1 MKLLLINKNPV
12 VSRMLKLSAPKAGF
26 EVEECDNVYNL
37 PSGEVDVVFIDD
49 EMYDENF
56 LKEIRKNIN
65 FSQIGLITTSKD
77 EQIEGFDFTLTKPFL
92 PTDLIELL
100 RGLKSKIAYIK
111 EYVQEDKEEI
121 VQKEEKEETP
131 TDILSLNEI
140 PEIEDKKIEGNLP
153 EPLEVEESVKREE
166 IVEFEEEDEEEP
178 FIPADELKESGVLDK
193 SELEKVQELLEEEK
207 PQDILTKEEAIEESE
222 IQKEEKKEEIEEQ
235 KEPAIL
241 EKLQNYKKEE
251 PKPQSMS
258 SEEKIRALMGAL
270 DLYTIRELLDGME
283 VTIKIN
289 FNKKK
294 KKKK

>member
-37 PSGEVDVVFIDD
+37 PNGEVDVVFIDD

-56 LKEIRKNIN
+56 LKEIRKNIK
-65 FSQIGLITTSKD
+65 FSQIGLITSSKD
-77 EQIEGFDFTLTKPFL
+77 EQFEEFDFTLTKPFL

-111 EYVQEDKEEI
+111 EHEEKKQEEI
-121 VQKEEKEETP
+121 SYEEKEETP

-140 PEIEDKKIEGNLP
+140 PEIEDKKIEENLP
-153 EPLEVEESVKREE
+153 EPLELEENIEREK
-166 IVEFEEEDEEEP
+166 IVEFEEEEEEEP
-178 FIPADELKESGVLDK
+178 FIPENELEESGVLDK
-193 SELEKVQELLEEEK
+193 NELEKVQELLEEEK
-207 PQDILTKEEAIEESE
+207 PQEILTKEANLEQETQEE
-222 IQKEEKKEEIEEQ
+222 KEELEEQ

-241 EKLQNYKKEE
+241 EKLNNYKNEKESKPE
-251 PKPQSMS
+251 PMS
-258 SEEKIRALMGAL
+258 SEEKIKALMGAL

-283 VTIKIN
+283 ITIKIN